1 MQAGALRGWVRI
13 RPQMEGLILI
23 LGGGLVLIALLWAVF
38 TFNGFIG
45 KRNRAKT
52 ALASID
58 VNLKKRHDL
67 IPSLVG
73 AVRGY
78 MTHEAEVLERVTR
91 LREQAVSTPAE
102 DPGRAAVERQI
113 GALLG
118 AINARVEAYPEL
130 KASDNVMHLQR
141 TLTEIEEQ
149 ISAARRAY
157 NAAVESFNN
166 RVEMFP
172 SRIIAGMMSLS
183 PMSFFEA
190 VETDRV
196 PPAVDFETR

>member
-1 MQAGALRGWVRI
+1 
-13 RPQMEGLILI
+13 MEFLFLIVV
-23 LGGGLVLIALLWAVF
+23 GGGFFIALLWLLF
-38 TFNGFIG
+38 TYNGFIS

-52 ALASID
+52 ALSSID

-67 IPSLVG
+67 IPNLVG
-73 AVRGY
+73 AVKGY
-78 MTHEAEVLERVTR
+78 MKHEAGVLERVTQ
-91 LREQAVSTPAE
+91 LREQAIATPAD
-102 DPGRAAVERQI
+102 DPGRAVIERQI
-113 GALLG
+113 GAFLG
-118 AINARVEAYPEL
+118 AINVRVEAYPDL

-166 RVEMFP
+166 AAEMFP
-172 SRIIAGMMSLS
+172 SRIIAGMMSLK

-196 PPAVDFETR
+196 PPAVDFSTG